1 VNHFHPTSPARP
13 SGPTVRDLIV
23 RGAAQHAERTA
34 LVFGERSLTFA
45 EVDRLSNQIAH
56 VLMGSGAGHRERVG
70 LLVNNSLLS
79 VPLDFACVKA
89 GINRVPLNARL
100 SLDEHRTMLRD
111 TQVRLV
117 VFGPDL
123 TERARELAAALP
135 DVRFLGL
142 ESPLDPAATTATET
156 AAEDHTDSVLARAQ
170 HAPQTLPDVSVSGD
184 DVILTLF
191 TSGTTGTLKAAQHTQ
206 SSYAGVC
213 RNVLLNLVDP
223 SPGDV
228 MLHAASLIHASGVFV
243 VPFWLRGGTTAVLSG
258 FDPGAFL
265 RAIGEHRARAVNLV
279 PTMIQMLVEH
289 PDFETAD
296 VATLTHVIYGASPMP
311 RPTIER
317 AMAVWGQH
325 RFWQYYGQ
333 TEIPLCLAVLRPEDH
348 VGDLL
353 AACGQPAA
361 DIELRIVGEDGTDQA
376 AGEPGEIV
384 VRGPSAV
391 VGYFNAPSLNAET
404 FADGWVHTRDVGVV
418 DERGFLRLLDRTSD
432 MIISGGYNVYPRE
445 VEDVLL
451 DHPAVR
457 QAAVVARP
465 DERWVEAVTAA
476 VVLAPGH
483 VAGDE
488 LAAELTAHVGL
499 RLASYKKPS
508 RVVFVE
514 AIPVTPVG
522 KLNRRQLRAD
532 LAVL

>member
-1 VNHFHPTSPARP
+1 MNHTHPTSPT
-13 SGPTVRDLIV
+13 GPTVRDLIV

-34 LVFGERSLTFA
+34 LVFGESSLTFA
-45 EVDRLSNQIAH
+45 EVDCLSNQIAH
-56 VLMGSGAGHRERVG
+56 VLMGSGGGHRERVG

-100 SLDEHRTMLRD
+100 SLEEHLRMLRD

-123 TERARELAAALP
+123 TDRARELAAAVP
-135 DVRFLGL
+135 EVRFLGL
-142 ESPLDPAATTATET
+142 ESSLETATRTATE
-156 AAEDHTDSVLARAQ
+156 DQTDTVLTQARR
-170 HAPQTLPDVSVSGD
+170 APQTLPDVPVSGD

-206 SSYAGVC
+206 SSYAGIC
-213 RNVLLNLVDP
+213 RNVLLNLIDP

-258 FDPGAFL
+258 FEPGQFL
-265 RAIGEHRARAVNLV
+265 RAIGEHRVTAVNLV
-279 PTMIQMLVEH
+279 PTMVQMLVEH
-289 PDFETAD
+289 PDFESAE
-296 VATLTHVIYGASPMP
+296 VGTLTHVIYGASPMP

-348 VGDLL
+348 AGDLL

-361 DIELRIVGEDGTDQA
+361 DIELRIVGEDGTEQPV
-376 AGEPGEIV
+376 GEPGEIV

-391 VGYFNAPSLNAET
+391 AGYVNAPSLNAET
-404 FADGWVHTRDVGVV
+404 FAGGWVHTRDVGVV

-483 VAGDE
+483 AAGDE
-488 LAAELTAHVGL
+488 LAAELTAHVGA

-514 AIPVTPVG
+514 AIPVTAVG

-532 LAVL
+532 LAAL